1 MSVAVLVSGCGD
13 DSVEVD
19 DFSVA
24 RADREACRALLE
36 DLPGSLSD
44 QEQRPV
50 DGSPYAAAWGEPP
63 IVLRCGV
70 GAPEGFDK
78 FSSCQRVN
86 GVDWYVPEETID
98 DQGADVLMTT
108 VGRSPR
114 VEVLVPADYRPPVAA
129 MVDVAGTV
137 KQHTRRTGGCVD
149 F

>member
-1 MSVAVLVSGCGD
+1 MSVALLLSGCGE

-19 DFSVA
+19 GFTVA
-24 RADREACRALLE
+24 RADRDACRALLE
-36 DLPGSLSD
+36 DLPHSLSD
-44 QEQRPV
+44 QEQRTV
-50 DGSPYAAAWGEPP
+50 TGSSYAAAWGDPP

-70 GAPEGFDK
+70 GAPEGFNR

-86 GVDWYVPEETID
+86 GVDWFVPEGTID

-108 VGRSPR
+108 VGRRPH

-137 KQHTRRTGGCVD
+137 KQHTRRTGGCVEL
-149 F
+149 